1 MKKFLVLIVFLTGLF
16 SAYASEN
23 PEVSFDTKTYDFG
36 TVKESSK
43 PVEMFFEMTNTGSS
57 AVAILSASTSCGCSK
72 AEFSKKPIEP
82 GKSTKIKVK
91 FNPAGQKGEIR
102 REVKLR
108 VKRAGGKSVYIP
120 LWIEGVVVP
129 K

>member
-1 MKKFLVLIVFLTGLF
+1 MKKFLIVFAFIF
-16 SAYASEN
+16 SWVWAFAQDAPQVEFN
-23 PEVSFDTKTYDFG
+23 TKTYDFG
-36 TVKESSK
+36 TVKESAS
-43 PVEMFFEMTNTGSS
+43 PVDMYFEMKNVGDVP
-57 AVAILSASTSCGCSK
+57 VAILSASTSCGCSK
-72 AEFSKKPIEP
+72 AEFSKKPVAP

-91 FNPAGQKGEIR
+91 FNPAGQRGEIR

-108 VKRAGGKSVYIP
+108 VKCAGGKSVHIP